1 MSVIGRRAMIGDG
14 AEVQGSIIGDGAQ
27 VGSRAKLKN
36 CFVAEGF
43 QVPEAVIAE
52 GNFFGF

>member
-1 MSVIGRRAMIGDG
+1 MIGDG